1 MKSAGPLSLQDALLI
16 TYYWPPSGGAGVQ
29 RCLKFVKHLP
39 EFGVQP
45 TVITVDA
52 QQASYPVLDQTL
64 LAEVPDGVR
73 VIRTATREPFEF
85 YKKITGKK
93 DIPFGGFANTGQ
105 ETWKQKLFKFL
116 RGNLFIPD
124 PRVGWNRYAFAAAK
138 KVIQQQQIKAVVTS
152 SPPHSTQLVGLKL
165 KKQFGLKWIADMR
178 DPWTDIY
185 YYQDLN
191 HTALA
196 QKLDARYEREVLEQ
210 ADAVV
215 VVSEDMKRL
224 FLNKSVSVDPKKIH
238 VIPNGYDE
246 ADFTHPSTPST
257 EEFVITYT
265 GTITEAYNVEGF
277 FQALCETMTR
287 NPLLRYRL
295 RFVGKVSAEI
305 KRQIENAGLPLIT
318 EYIDYVPHD
327 ASIKYLMAST
337 VLFMAIPDVP
347 NNFGIL
353 TGKLFEYLAANK
365 PIICV
370 GPINGDADKIL
381 DECGAGRV
389 FHYSGFELMLDYLM
403 QLSKTWK
410 INPNLDLPIINYTQY
425 SRRSLTEQLAKLIV
439 Q

>member
-1 MKSAGPLSLQDALLI
+1 M
-16 TYYWPPSGGAGVQ
+16 Q

-39 EFGVQP
+39 EFGVKP
-45 TVITVDA
+45 TVITVDEK
-52 QQASYPVLDQTL
+52 QASYPVLDTSLQK
-64 LAEVPDGVR
+64 EVPADVP
-73 VIRTATREPFEF
+73 VIRTGTREPFEF
-85 YKKITGKK
+85 YKKLTGKK
-93 DIPFGGFANTGQ
+93 DIPFGGFANSGQ
-105 ETWKQKLFKFL
+105 ETWTQKLFKFL

-124 PRVGWNRYAFAAAK
+124 PRVGWNRYAVDAAQK
-138 KVIQQQQIKAVVTS
+138 IIKSQSIKAVITS
-152 SPPHSTQLVGLKL
+152 SPPHSTQLVGLTL
-165 KKQFGLKWIADMR
+165 KKKFGLRWIADLR

-185 YYQDLN
+185 YYADLN

-196 QKLDARYEREVLEQ
+196 QKLDAKYEREVLEK

-224 FLNKSVSVDPKKIH
+224 FLNKSTTLDPKKIH

-246 ADFTHPSTPST
+246 ADFGHPSNPSS

-265 GTITEAYNVEGF
+265 GTITEAYNVIGF

-287 NPLLRYRL
+287 NPLMRYRL

-305 KRQIENAGLPLIT
+305 RRQIEEAGLPLIT
-318 EYIDYVPHD
+318 EYIDYVPHEE
-327 ASIKYLMAST
+327 SIKYLMSST
-337 VLFMAIPDVP
+337 VLFMAIPDVE

-365 PIICV
+365 PIICI
-370 GPINGDADKIL
+370 GPLHGDADKVL

-389 FHYSGFELMLDYLM
+389 FHYSGYELILDYLM
-403 QLSKTWK
+403 QLSKNWQ

-425 SRRSLTEQLAKLIV
+425 SRRSLSEKMAKLING
-439 Q
+439 

>member
-1 MKSAGPLSLQDALLI
+1 M
-16 TYYWPPSGGAGVQ
+16 Q

-52 QQASYPVLDQTL
+52 RQASYPVLDQTL
-64 LAEVPDGVR
+64 LAEVPQDVR
-73 VIRTATREPFEF
+73 VIRTSTREPFEF

-124 PRVGWNRYAFAAAK
+124 PRVGWNRFAFAAAH
-138 KVIQQQQIKAVVTS
+138 KVIKEQQIKAIVTS
-152 SPPHSTQLVGLKL
+152 SPPHSTQLIGLKL
-165 KKQFGLKWIADMR
+165 KKKLGIRWIADMR

-196 QKLDARYEREVLEQ
+196 QKLDAKLEREVLEH
-210 ADAVV
+210 ADEVL

-224 FLNKSVSVDPKKIH
+224 FLNKSAAIDPRKIH

-246 ADFTHPSTPST
+246 ADFVHPSNPSK

-265 GTITEAYNVEGF
+265 GTITEAYNVIGF

-287 NPLLRYRL
+287 NPLMRYKL

-305 KRQIENAGLPLIT
+305 RRQIEEAGLPLIT

-327 ASIKYLMAST
+327 ESIKYLMSST

-347 NNFGIL
+347 NNHGIL
-353 TGKLFEYLAANK
+353 TGKLFEYLASNK
-365 PIICV
+365 PIICI
-370 GPINGDADKIL
+370 GPIHGDADKIL

-389 FHYSGFELMLDYLM
+389 FHYSGVDLMLDYLM

-410 INPNLDLPIINYTQY
+410 INTNLDLPIINYTQY

-439 Q
+439 K